1 MSVFDQSSFQCRI
14 EWGRRG
20 AREAAKR
27 GDITIIVDVLSFSST
42 VVTALHVGAEIFP
55 YPLPL
60 NEKAKAYAQ
69 QLGAELMLSRAE
81 AAKMGKHSLSPVTF
95 NDVDQGSRF
104 VLCSLNGASCTWIA
118 SKVPALFIGCL
129 LNASAV
135 AEAANLLQKQTGAN
149 ITVVPC
155 GEHWEDPQEDEN
167 ELRPAIEDY
176 LGAGAIIEKL
186 QGSKS
191 GEAQLCRGAFQYA
204 KSNLNEFIWD
214 CGSGRELRERGFAED
229 VTHSASLN
237 LLQVVPFL
245 QNDRFVNFIPLSLG
259 SKPPT
264 SRF

>member
-55 YPLPL
+55 YPPPL

-95 NDVDQGSRF
+95 NAADQGSRF

-129 LNASAV
+129 LNASTV

-155 GEHWEDPQEDEN
+155 GEHWEDPKEDEN

-176 LGAGAIIEKL
+176 LGAGAIIENL

-191 GEAQLCRGAFQYA
+191 GEAQLCMGAFQYA

-214 CGSGRELRERGFAED
+214 CGSARELRERGFAED
-229 VTHSASLN
+229 VTHSTSLN

-245 QNDRFVNFIPLSLG
+245 QNDRFVNFIPLFLG
-259 SKPPT
+259 SKTPPQD
-264 SRF
+264 